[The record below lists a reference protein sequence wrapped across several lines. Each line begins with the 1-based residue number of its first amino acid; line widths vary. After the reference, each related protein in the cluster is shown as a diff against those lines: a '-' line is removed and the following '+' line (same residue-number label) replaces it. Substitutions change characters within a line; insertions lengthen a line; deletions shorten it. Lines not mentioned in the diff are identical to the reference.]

1 MHKLKKKVTLKGTNE
16 GYFLILN
23 DQASLD
29 EINEELD
36 RLFEQ
41 IKKDNKHEQ
50 NFDLVIDTKHRIL
63 DEATKETL
71 TQKISEHTNFVIKY
85 FSEEVIDKELADKWH
100 NDTSPKM
107 IVRNI
112 RNGQLVQSERDLIL
126 FGDVHSGAVIRSTG
140 NVVVIGNVQGTIHA
154 GSKGDEDA
162 IIVAPF
168 LFNAQV
174 RIGEHVEVI
183 EKNAD
188 EEVEDTSD
196 ENLKRH
202 QIVYLND
209 LHMIE
214 FGEVEHLARI
224 RPDFAKDLG
233 GFEEW
238 QKQL

>member
-1 MHKLKKKVTLKGTNE
+1 MHKLEKKVTLKGTNE

-50 NFDLVIDTKHRIL
+50 NFNLVIDTKHRIL
-63 DEATKETL
+63 DEATKEAL
-71 TQKISEHTNFVIKY
+71 TEKISEHTNFVIKC
-85 FSEEVIDKELADKWH
+85 FSEDVIDKQLADRWH
-100 NDTSPKM
+100 EETSPKM
-107 IVRNI
+107 VVRNI
-112 RNGQLVQSERDLIL
+112 RNGQIVQTDRDLIL
-126 FGDVHSGAVIRSTG
+126 FGDIRPGAVVRSAG
-140 NVVVIGNVQGTIHA
+140 SVVVIGDVKGTIHA

-168 LFNAQV
+168 LYDAQV
-174 RIGEHVEVI
+174 RIGEHVEII

-188 EEVEDTSD
+188 EESEEINFEHLT
-196 ENLKRH
+196 RH
-202 QIVYLND
+202 QVVYLND

-214 FGEVEHLARI
+214 FGEVEDLTRI

>member
-1 MHKLKKKVTLKGTNE
+1 MHKLGKKVTLKGTNE

-23 DQASLD
+23 DQASLE
-29 EINEELD
+29 EINEELG

-50 NFDLVIDTKHRIL
+50 SFDLIIDTKHRIL
-63 DEATKETL
+63 DEVTKENL
-71 TQKISEHTNFVIKY
+71 TQKISEHTNFKIKY

-100 NDTSPKM
+100 RDTSPKM

-112 RNGQLVQSERDLIL
+112 RNGQMVQSEQDLIL
-126 FGDVHSGAVIRSTG
+126 FGDVRPGAVVRSSG
-140 NVVVIGNVQGTIHA
+140 SVIVIGNVQGTIHA

-174 RIGEHVEVI
+174 RIGEHVEII

-188 EEVEDTSD
+188 EELAQIND
-196 ENLKRH
+196 ENLTRH
-202 QIVYLND
+202 QMIYLND

-214 FGEVEHLARI
+214 FGEVGDLARI